1 MADITMSLNDTLELD
16 TIIKESADATVPITV
31 ADGTEGTDFDLDGIQ
46 THTGIFNPTNSGTYN
61 INIKGQELTVKVTK
75 PSNIP
80 DGQIYLHDDCGV
92 TINYKTEM
100 SRELLSIMAIMVF
113 IDLHIL

>member
-61 INIKGQELTVKVTK
+61 INIK
-75 PSNIP
+75 
-80 DGQIYLHDDCGV
+80 
-92 TINYKTEM
+92 
-100 SRELLSIMAIMVF
+100 
-113 IDLHIL
+113 